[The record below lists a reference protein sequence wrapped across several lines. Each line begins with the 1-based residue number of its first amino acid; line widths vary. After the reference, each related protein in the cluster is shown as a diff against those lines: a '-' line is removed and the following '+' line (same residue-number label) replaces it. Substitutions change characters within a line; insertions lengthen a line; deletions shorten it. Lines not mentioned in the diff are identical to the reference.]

1 LIVSCHLYV
10 AWQNKE
16 TGLIEGQGDVNSVA
30 AEAVDAEQELD
41 RRLELA
47 GQKENLME
55 EEKKSD

>member
-1 LIVSCHLYV
+1 M
-10 AWQNKE
+10 
-16 TGLIEGQGDVNSVA
+16 NSVA